1 MDNQW
6 IINEVSLKLSRI
18 AIIDEISGKKRFFF
32 VPHIQSAYV
41 DQNKIVAL
49 TQDCGYL
56 IDIFSGARRRFDP
69 TKGVP
74 RP

>member
-6 IINEVSLKLSRI
+6 SIKEVSLKLSRI
-18 AIIDEISGKKRFFF
+18 AIVDEISGKKRFVF
-32 VPHIQSAYV
+32 VPHIKSAYV

-49 TQDCGYL
+49 TPDCGYL
-56 IDIFSGARRRFDP
+56 IDIFSGVQRRFDP